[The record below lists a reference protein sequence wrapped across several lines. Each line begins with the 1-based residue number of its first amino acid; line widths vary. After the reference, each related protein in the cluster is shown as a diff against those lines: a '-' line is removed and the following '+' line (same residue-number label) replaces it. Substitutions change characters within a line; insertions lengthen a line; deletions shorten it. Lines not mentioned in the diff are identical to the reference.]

1 MMAKQVRNKVPKKTE
16 IKEDINIEMIKDAM
30 NYLKQGQGS
39 TVASILK
46 CICRK
51 YSIKDKDKAKQN
63 LNVALKTGVKN
74 GSIIQSKGKGASI
87 LFKLSKGVVSKH
99 TTNRIR
105 EVATIKVVDSS
116 CKASTSDG
124 KRKDFEKKSPKQTQL
139 SSREKKNMAILE
151 KGESV
156 VNHAERGK
164 TKATQERKPISAANK
179 RADVSLNATP
189 PDIFRKIDL
198 PTCPKITPSQ
208 TPAHPREDKN
218 VVASMGTT
226 VGHASFEESD
236 NSLKG

>member
-1 MMAKQVRNKVPKKTE
+1 
-16 IKEDINIEMIKDAM
+16 MIKDAM
-30 NYLKQGQGS
+30 HYLKQGQGS

-74 GSIIQSKGKGASI
+74 GSFIQSNGKGVSA
-87 LFKLSKGVVSKH
+87 LFKLSKRVVSKH
-99 TTNRIR
+99 TTKRNRK
-105 EVATIKVVDSS
+105 EATEKVVDSS

-124 KRKDFEKKSPKQTQL
+124 NRKDFERKSPKQTQL
-139 SSREKKNMAILE
+139 RSREKKNMAILE

-156 VNHAERGK
+156 INHAERGK

-198 PTCPKITPSQ
+198 PTCPNITPRQ
-208 TPAHPREDKN
+208 TPAHPIEDNN
-218 VVASMGTT
+218 VVASIGTT
-226 VGHASFEESD
+226 VGIASVEESD
-236 NSLKG
+236 KSIKG

>member
-1 MMAKQVRNKVPKKTE
+1 MARQVRNKVTKRSQ
-16 IKEDINIEMIKDAM
+16 IKEDINIEMIKDAL
-30 NYLKQGQGS
+30 NHLKQGHGS
-39 TVASILK
+39 TPTSILK
-46 CICRK
+46 DICRK

-74 GSIIQSKGKGASI
+74 GSFIQSNGKGVSA
-87 LFKLSKGVVSKH
+87 LFKLSKRVVSKH
-99 TTNRIR
+99 TTKRNRK
-105 EVATIKVVDSS
+105 EATEKVVDSS
-116 CKASTSDG
+116 CKALTSDG
-124 KRKDFEKKSPKQTQL
+124 NRKDFERKSPKQTQL
-139 SSREKKNMAILE
+139 RTRVKKNIAILE
-151 KGESV
+151 KGKIAV
-156 VNHAERGK
+156 KYAERGK
-164 TKATQERKPISAANK
+164 TKATQEGKPISAANK

-226 VGHASFEESD
+226 VRHASFEESD